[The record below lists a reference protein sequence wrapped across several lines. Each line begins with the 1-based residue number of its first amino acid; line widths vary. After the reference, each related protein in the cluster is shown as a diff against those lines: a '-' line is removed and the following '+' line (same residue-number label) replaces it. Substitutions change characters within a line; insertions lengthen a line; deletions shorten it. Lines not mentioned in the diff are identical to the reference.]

1 MILELK
7 KLFGNIFEAALIQEI
22 ANVGSVKDVP
32 EDFMMIE
39 VGEKIKGI
47 PLMIYGAVKISRGNE
62 NVE

>member
-32 EDFMMIE
+32 LGFYDDC
-39 VGEKIKGI
+39 
-47 PLMIYGAVKISRGNE
+47 SRGKDQGNSFDDLWSRKNFE
-62 NVE
+62 GE